1 MMHLRWHSLSHQL
14 CTTAF
19 LSEVSQ
25 YIKLGDLTAESY
37 TKTSDFAENP
47 VRDEMAINGN
57 TFIIESCPPGIESG
71 MEGTLSKQEEDALLK
86 VSTGDLPDWTA
97 NFIQRVILLLE
108 NLPDEDSSGNA
119 DGATEGKALFCSRCH
134 SSQYT
139 TFSSSHRRCLWCL

>member
-1 MMHLRWHSLSHQL
+1 LSHQL

-37 TKTSDFAENP
+37 VKTSDLADSP
-47 VRDEMAINGN
+47 ARDEMAIGGN
-57 TFIIESCPPGIESG
+57 TFIIESCPAGIEPG
-71 MEGTLSKQEEDALLK
+71 MEGTFSKQEEDALLK

-97 NFIQRVILLLE
+97 NFIRRVILLLE

-119 DGATEGKALFCSRCH
+119 DGGTEGKDHFTH
-134 SSQYT
+134 P
-139 TFSSSHRRCLWCL
+139 

>member
-1 MMHLRWHSLSHQL
+1 MVTDVTLLELIVHQL

-37 TKTSDFAENP
+37 VKTSDLGDSPA
-47 VRDEMAINGN
+47 RDEMVIDRN
-57 TFIIESCPPGIESG
+57 TFIIETCPAGIEPG
-71 MEGTLSKQEEDALLK
+71 MEGILSRQEEDALLK

-97 NFIQRVILLLE
+97 NFIRRVILLLE

-119 DGATEGKALFCSRCH
+119 DGATEGKVRVT
-134 SSQYT
+134 YT
-139 TFSSSHRRCLWCL
+139 